1 LRVLVAMIFLVLVVT
16 FGVVLPFIP
25 QVSAQGCWRNTVCT
39 GPSTAAFPGSVSQR
53 RFLFPTH
60 QYTIS
65 SYSASMIPKGESAD
79 P

>member
-1 LRVLVAMIFLVLVVT
+1 MSLPECIHSKLHFEFRSDTKVLRVLVAMIFLVL
-16 FGVVLPFIP
+16 
-25 QVSAQGCWRNTVCT
+25 VCT